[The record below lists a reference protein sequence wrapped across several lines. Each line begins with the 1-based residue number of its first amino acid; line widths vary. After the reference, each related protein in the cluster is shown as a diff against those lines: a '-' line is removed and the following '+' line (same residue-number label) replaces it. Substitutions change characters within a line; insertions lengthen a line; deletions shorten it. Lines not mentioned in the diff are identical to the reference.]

1 MSLQLEQDSDQLLGA
16 GAAASAS
23 DRPRWWQK
31 EDGFLSITSSQPGNL
46 KSSTRRSV
54 PIWMLVL
61 TLAALL
67 LSVVSLAVSVAKTSG
82 PAAAA
87 AAGAQQQSRP
97 AAAWPQ
103 IKRIAFSS
111 CTSYDLRPQPIWTEG
126 VIPSNPDAWVW
137 LGDITYMDDPLLD
150 CAQVPSFPECQCEA
164 DFMKRPP
171 FQCYAGDIEHAR
183 TRMLHQLSI
192 PEYQA
197 FLAFMCPGY
206 QASGLFPPLGSDP
219 SMCPRPIFGTY
230 DDHDFG
236 WNNGNGRNPNK
247 HEIKNIY
254 LDGIGERRDSP
265 RRGSNNGLQAAYTL
279 PGPGSSSSSRSSSSS
294 SGLVDEIQ
302 LVLLDERYFRET
314 LPCSIRRDW
323 CTAVLHN
330 ASHPETLQPSKG
342 DVAFC
347 VDFLL
352 GGGLGQGGSCCS
364 KDDEWSVWCSKMAR
378 LHVHQPVRHELCDP
392 TSAAFGQRLLL
403 LDTDNTTVLP
413 LSDDLWTNRQQQLSR
428 RLLEATSSPIWDF
441 HYSDLKVVQPG
452 VERGYAQQLQTGKL
466 AKPVYQAMGSGMT
479 YSTAEHKGS
488 HVPCTNSYR
497 EDRTG
502 LRPLGRC
509 SYVSDP
515 GFSMLEV
522 DWQARV
528 VSLSVRNHTNGEVA
542 YGVDGSRQLIQFSL
556 DTCELLKD

>member
-1 MSLQLEQDSDQLLGA
+1 M
-16 GAAASAS
+16 
-23 DRPRWWQK
+23 
-31 EDGFLSITSSQPGNL
+31 
-46 KSSTRRSV
+46 
-54 PIWMLVL
+54 
-61 TLAALL
+61 
-67 LSVVSLAVSVAKTSG
+67 
-82 PAAAA
+82 
-87 AAGAQQQSRP
+87 
-97 AAAWPQ
+97 
-103 IKRIAFSS
+103 
-111 CTSYDLRPQPIWTEG
+111 
-126 VIPSNPDAWVW
+126 
-137 LGDITYMDDPLLD
+137 
-150 CAQVPSFPECQCEA
+150 
-164 DFMKRPP
+164 
-171 FQCYAGDIEHAR
+171 
-183 TRMLHQLSI
+183 
-192 PEYQA
+192 
-197 FLAFMCPGY
+197 
-206 QASGLFPPLGSDP
+206 
-219 SMCPRPIFGTY
+219 
-230 DDHDFG
+230 
-236 WNNGNGRNPNK
+236 
-247 HEIKNIY
+247 
-254 LDGIGERRDSP
+254 
-265 RRGSNNGLQAAYTL
+265 
-279 PGPGSSSSSRSSSSS
+279 
-294 SGLVDEIQ
+294 
-302 LVLLDERYFRET
+302 
-314 LPCSIRRDW
+314 
-323 CTAVLHN
+323 
-330 ASHPETLQPSKG
+330 
-342 DVAFC
+342 AFC

-428 RLLEATSSPIWDF
+428 RLLEATSSPICEVLGLQQRQWLQQTLQNSTAALNIIASGSVLAGSVGWREGQYSNACSGDDLGCWQRAQVNLLHTIANASGCSVVITGDF